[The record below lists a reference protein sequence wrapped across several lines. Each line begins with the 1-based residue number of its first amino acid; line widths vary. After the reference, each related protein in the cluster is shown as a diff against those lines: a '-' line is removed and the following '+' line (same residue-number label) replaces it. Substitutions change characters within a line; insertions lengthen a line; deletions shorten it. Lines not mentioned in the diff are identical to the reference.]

1 MVLNKQQTYPVCQLL
16 VTALQ
21 VAVLLHSVWAVS
33 LLLFVLSDHLPVPR
47 YCHPLLLYTLVAAFF
62 LNPTRRYI
70 IIIILIIIIIIMTLG
85 SLAHESRFW
94 VLGVLGR
101 AVLAPCFH
109 VEFADLWLADQ
120 LNSLSQVRAGTLGC
134 VTRWSC
140 VQALQDLL
148 FMVCFYTSG
157 DSLSSDWRHA
167 TGLGQCA
174 TVSWWWD
181 WVRTEDMGQS
191 VEIMFMT
198 MICDI
203 FSC

>member
-1 MVLNKQQTYPVCQLL
+1 M
-16 VTALQ
+16 TALQ
-21 VAVLLHSVWAVS
+21 VAVLLHSLWAVS

-181 WVRTEDMGQS
+181 WVRTEDMGHS
-191 VEIMFMT
+191 VQIMCMT

-203 FSC
+203 WSCMFMMILFPRST